1 LASRKQ
7 PNTPKGKGLNI
18 IVDKVFL
25 MAHSSGDEGFVDAVI
40 DFLVGVWFLFSEMA
54 SLLRRFSMSVEGD
67 LRFHAALASN
77 RISLLAKNLEDGLS
91 HLGADFLKILS
102 FESLRREYG
111 TYMMEILE
119 RMAGFLSAFSGR
131 LKAAEV
137 IDVGEE
143 IREFEDAIMMAIN
156 AFSRIREML
165 SEHHHDKRAV
175 LLTFLLND
183 LISDLRLIGVRLQQ
197 AKSQLRMP

>member
-1 LASRKQ
+1 
-7 PNTPKGKGLNI
+7 
-18 IVDKVFL
+18 
-25 MAHSSGDEGFVDAVI
+25 MAHSSSDEGFVDAVI

-102 FESLRREYG
+102 FKSLRMEYG
-111 TYMMEILE
+111 AYMMEILE

-197 AKSQLRMP
+197 AKSQLRIP